1 MISKELL
8 SEVINIKIEDIIDLK
23 MFGKDLKYY
32 EKCLLKSCCDGRLS
46 NHKDS
51 IYKSINIY
59 ELAHKCKEW
68 AFEFRFDN
76 KPTNNRYY
84 RQRSGYED
92 KFNVEK
98 QKREKLGYMTLTF
111 GCLGHTKTFYA
122 DTEPEAIFKAC
133 QWILD
138 NKKEGN

>member
-51 IYKSINIY
+51 ICKSINIY
-59 ELAHKCKEW
+59 ELAHKCKVW
-68 AFEFRFDN
+68 AILNHYDFTILIDTIVIYNEGIQIYTIYNTLEDDNFIPFD
-76 KPTNNRYY
+76 PI
-84 RQRSGYED
+84 YE
-92 KFNVEK
+92 
-98 QKREKLGYMTLTF
+98 
-111 GCLGHTKTFYA
+111 
-122 DTEPEAIFKAC
+122 FKAC

-138 NKKEGN
+138 DKKEGN